1 MRACVQHACANDILH
16 TFHAWLMCVLRL
28 EAYTPFDFRT
38 KLRLRHRK
46 LIKASDSTEGQRH
59 ASVCSTCVIASTPFG
74 LAHVCA

>member
-1 MRACVQHACANDILH
+1 
-16 TFHAWLMCVLRL
+16 VLRL